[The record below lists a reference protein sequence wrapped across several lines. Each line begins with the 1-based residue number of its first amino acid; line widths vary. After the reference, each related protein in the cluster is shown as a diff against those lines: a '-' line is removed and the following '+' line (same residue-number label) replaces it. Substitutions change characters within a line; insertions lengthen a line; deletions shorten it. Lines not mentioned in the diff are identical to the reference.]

1 MEGDG
6 APKVDVL
13 ACAKCGAPVALG
25 DADLARCKNCGADTP
40 IPEAHRKLRDLRRK
54 DAELR
59 ARADKIFDELDS
71 PPSLF
76 VGVLAQTFDLG
87 MFAFLIVY
95 GIPLML
101 AAIFGSMFIVGAVA
115 VHFGA
120 TVDDVPF
127 PIVVLVAAFLVM
139 VMTFVPRA
147 LGVYANRRA
156 SARAALVTALAAK
169 SPTVEGGLTTCRECV
184 APLDIPFD
192 VRVVHCAYCD
202 AFNAVRIRTK
212 LLAQTSSIV
221 GTLGSSIESAAHR
234 DIAERQRTR
243 AQLWSELRRYAFRT
257 ATLGGVLA
265 FANMHSE
272 DGQPPVIGIIAN
284 FIGVFLLIFYIARSA
299 SAAPDDDIATRR
311 SGNPAPEWV
320 RFVGP
325 IAFYGVLYLASF
337 AMSLFALATS

>member
-1 MEGDG
+1 MRDAA

-25 DADLARCKNCGADTP
+25 DADLARCKNCGAHTP

-59 ARADKIFDELDS
+59 ARADAIFDELDS

-76 VGVLAQTFDLG
+76 IGVLAQTFDLG

-115 VHFGA
+115 AHFGA

-169 SPTVEGGLTTCRECV
+169 LPTVEGGLATCRACG
-184 APLDIPFD
+184 APLDIPSD
-192 VRVVHCAYCD
+192 VRVVHCVYCD
-202 AFNAVRIRTK
+202 AINAVRIRTK
-212 LLAQTSSIV
+212 LLAQTSSICKHAQR
-221 GTLGSSIESAAHR
+221 GWTAADDRNHREFRGRFSAHFLHR
-234 DIAERQRTR
+234 AIGFGGA
-243 AQLWSELRRYAFRT
+243 RRRHRHAPFR
-257 ATLGGVLA
+257 
-265 FANMHSE
+265 
-272 DGQPPVIGIIAN
+272 
-284 FIGVFLLIFYIARSA
+284 
-299 SAAPDDDIATRR
+299 
-311 SGNPAPEWV
+311 
-320 RFVGP
+320 
-325 IAFYGVLYLASF
+325 
-337 AMSLFALATS
+337 